1 MEEVMPTVTKVTQQR
16 RAGRYNIYLDDDYAF
31 AVDEKVL
38 ITYNLFK
45 GANLEDADIET
56 IKAAEFKQKA
66 YTQALVYATGQM
78 RTSQQVSQKL
88 SERGYAAHVIQ
99 EVVQRLT
106 DDHVINDELYAQTYV
121 DQAISAG
128 KLGPRGVQFK
138 LQQAGIDKF
147 VIEDALVAYD
157 VDDQVAA
164 LTVRVANLLEKNS
177 RYSKFMAEQ
186 KTQQKLLQ
194 QGFDLNLI
202 KQAIQNYRL
211 NETPDEMLEWD
222 NLDRDATIAANR
234 YADYTGWEFKQKVK
248 AMLYRK
254 GYDLN
259 LVDKWL
265 RQHH

>member
-1 MEEVMPTVTKVTQQR
+1 MEESMPTVTKVTQQR
-16 RAGRYNIYLDDDYAF
+16 RAGRYNIYLDDEYAF

-45 GANLEDADIET
+45 GTELDEANIET
-56 IKAAEFKQKA
+56 IRAAEFSQKA

-78 RTSQQVSQKL
+78 RTSKQVSRKL
-88 SERGYAAHVIQ
+88 KERGYDNNLIK
-99 EVVQRLT
+99 EVVKRLN
-106 DDHVINDELYAQTYV
+106 DDHVIDDEAYAQTYV
-121 DQAISAG
+121 DQAKSAG

-138 LQQAGIDKF
+138 LQQAGIDQF
-147 VIEDALVAYD
+147 IIEDALVTYEL
-157 VDDQVAA
+157 DDQIAA
-164 LTVRVANLLEKNS
+164 LTTRVASLLEKNV

-202 KQAIQNYRL
+202 KQAIQDYRL
-211 NETPDEMLEWD
+211 NETTDEDLEWD
-222 NLDRDATIAANR
+222 NLDRDASIAANR
-234 YADYTGWEFKQKVK
+234 YADYNDWEFKQKVK
-248 AMLYRK
+248 SALYRK

-265 RQHH
+265 RQHD